1 MATVRRLDDDRAA
14 AVRRFNQGESV
25 RNIAASLGRSR
36 QWVYKWLARA
46 ARALGDPAWPT
57 DASRRPH
64 RSPQAYPAETVEAVR
79 LVRLELYNAG
89 LLCGAQNVRWR
100 LEDLGVQPL
109 PAVRTIDRILVREGL
124 THRRTGRYTP
134 KGTPYPALPAVRPN
148 QVHQVDYVGPC
159 YLRGPVRFWS
169 FHAVDV
175 ATVRCALE
183 PVASRAGQGTVDALW
198 ASWHRLGLPEAVQA
212 DNEWVFYGSPAHP
225 RSMGLLI
232 RLCLSLGIEPWF
244 IPVQEPWRNGVVERF
259 NGHYAS
265 KFLAWV
271 DIPDFAALR
280 PASLAFEARHNS
292 RYRYAR
298 LHGQSPL
305 AALQAQGAVL
315 RFPPEERAPTVPLPK
330 PETGRYHLVR
340 FIRSDLRLD
349 VFGERFPMPPEAE
362 YAYVVATVD
371 VARERLTVQLGAD
384 LIAALPYHLR

>member
-1 MATVRRLDDDRAA
+1 MATARRLDDERAA
-14 AVRRFNQGESV
+14 AVRRYTAGESA
-25 RNIAASLGRSR
+25 RSIAVSLRRTR
-36 QWVYKWLARA
+36 QWVYKWVGRA
-46 ARALGDPAWPT
+46 AKAGETQPWAAA
-57 DASRRPH
+57 ASRRPRH
-64 RSPQAYPAETVEAVR
+64 SPHAYPAETVEVVR
-79 LVRLELYNAG
+79 VIRLELYNAG

-100 LEDLGVQPL
+100 LEDLAVRPL
-109 PAVRTIDRILVREGL
+109 PSTRTIDRILAREGL

-134 KGTPYPALPAVRPN
+134 KGIPYPAPPAERPN

-169 FHAVDV
+169 LNAVDV

-225 RSMGLLI
+225 RGMGHLI
-232 RLCLSLGIEPWF
+232 RLCLPLGIEPWF
-244 IPVQEPWRNGVVERF
+244 IPLREPWRNGVVERF
-259 NGHYAS
+259 NGHYES

-271 DIPDFAALR
+271 EIPDGAELR

-298 LHGQSPL
+298 LHGRTPLGAL
-305 AALQAQGAVL
+305 AAQATAL

-340 FIRSDLRLD
+340 FIRSNLRLD
-349 VFGERFPMPPEAE
+349 VFGEQFRLPPEAE
-362 YAYVVATVD
+362 YAYVVASVD
-371 VARERLTVQLGAD
+371 VARERLTVRLGAE
-384 LIAALPYHLR
+384 LLAETPYHLR